1 MGRSYFRG
9 HRVSIIF
16 LLKRYPH
23 FNFPSVEPEGVRYSP
38 TEEAEALN
46 RLNYSWCVHVS
57 LFKSDEWCDV
67 HFRKLKEVCLIIR
80 TRFSCPQRGVCER
93 VRSKSWSFPISFQ
106 HLFIECTIKSG
117 RHSYETVKLSQR
129 RLNYYQAHWCHSF
142 SFLCLNLK
150 LPFLIV
156 CLNFTRHG
164 VYLRSLVVSHTS
176 CRFSN
181 KSVITL
187 PSSILTFPF
196 LFELICVVCSHGAL
210 SSPAVPAVLH

>member
-1 MGRSYFRG
+1 MSNVFVVIEDVRGRGKEQERKWAARMKGRMSTGWMGRSYFRG

-16 LLKRYPH
+16 LFKKYPH
-23 FNFPSVEPEGVRYSP
+23 FNLPSVEPEGVRYGP
-38 TEEAEALN
+38 AEEAEALN

-142 SFLCLNLK
+142 
-150 LPFLIV
+150 
-156 CLNFTRHG
+156 
-164 VYLRSLVVSHTS
+164 
-176 CRFSN
+176 
-181 KSVITL
+181 
-187 PSSILTFPF
+187 
-196 LFELICVVCSHGAL
+196 
-210 SSPAVPAVLH
+210 